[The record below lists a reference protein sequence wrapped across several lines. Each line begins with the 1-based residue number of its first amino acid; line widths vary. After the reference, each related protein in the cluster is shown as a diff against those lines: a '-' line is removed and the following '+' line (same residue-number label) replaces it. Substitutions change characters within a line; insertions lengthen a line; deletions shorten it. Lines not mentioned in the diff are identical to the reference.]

1 MSNKTRYFVAVTG
14 AILVIGLGT
23 GMVASYMGLPVSVFT
38 SAAGPEE
45 LEYVPADAA
54 VVAYANV
61 RDVMNSQLRKRFR
74 ELEPSQQHQ
83 NEFEEKTGL
92 NFEEDIDTVVAAM
105 LPKGNLADQPHE
117 AFLILA
123 RGRFDAAR
131 LEALAIGHGATVAD
145 YQGKRLITHHAAD
158 RNDADRNDTDRND
171 THDGDNKHGDMA
183 VGFVEADLI
192 AFGSVNAVRA
202 SIDARRENR
211 NVVSNIEMMRLV
223 SELDNANAWAVGRFD
238 AIAGQ
243 TGLPAEITSH
253 IPAISWFSAA
263 GHINGGVSGVLKAE
277 TKDEASAQN
286 LRDVL
291 KGVLALAKMQ
301 AGSKPGMQQMADSL
315 ILSGDG
321 KHVALSFSVPTE
333 VLDVLEGLAK
343 SRKGVKGLKAMAAA
357 H

>member
-23 GMVASYMGLPVSVFT
+23 GIVASYLGLPVSVFT

-61 RDVMNSQLRKRFR
+61 RDVMNSQLRKRFQ
-74 ELEPSQQHQ
+74 EMEPSQQHK

-92 NFEEDIDTVVAAM
+92 NFEQDIDTVVAVM
-105 LPKGNLADQPHE
+105 MPKSNLADKPRE
-117 AFLILA
+117 GFLILA
-123 RGRFDAAR
+123 RGRFEAAR
-131 LEALAIGHGATVAD
+131 LEALALEHGATVAD
-145 YQGKRLITHHAAD
+145 YQGKRVITHP
-158 RNDADRNDTDRND
+158 DTDRND
-171 THDGDNKHGDMA
+171 TANDDMA
-183 VGFVEADLI
+183 VGFVEAGLI

-243 TGLPAEITSH
+243 AGLPSEIQSQM
-253 IPAISWFSAA
+253 PAIAWFSAA

-277 TKDEASAQN
+277 TKDEAAAQN

-291 KGVLALAKMQ
+291 KGLLALAKMQ
-301 AGSKPGMQQMADSL
+301 AGSQPGMQQLADSL

-321 KHVALSFSVPTE
+321 KNVALSFSVPSE
-333 VLDVLEGLAK
+333 VLDVLKGLAK
-343 SRKGVKGLKAMAAA
+343 GRKGIRGPM
-357 H
+357 

>member
-23 GMVASYMGLPVSVFT
+23 GIVASYLGLPVSVFT

-61 RDVMNSQLRKRFR
+61 RDVMNSQLRQRFQ
-74 ELEPSQQHQ
+74 EMEPSRQHK

-92 NFEEDIDTVVAAM
+92 NFEQDIDTVVAVM
-105 LPKGNLADQPHE
+105 MPKSNLADKPRE
-117 AFLILA
+117 GFLILA
-123 RGRFDAAR
+123 RGRFEAAR
-131 LEALAIGHGATVAD
+131 LEALALEHGATVAD
-145 YQGKRLITHHAAD
+145 YQGKRVITHH
-158 RNDADRNDTDRND
+158 DTDRND
-171 THDGDNKHGDMA
+171 TANDDMA

-243 TGLPAEITSH
+243 AGLPSEIQSQM
-253 IPAISWFSAA
+253 PAIAWFSAA

-277 TKDEASAQN
+277 TKDEAAAQN

-291 KGVLALAKMQ
+291 KGLLALAKMQ
-301 AGSKPGMQQMADSL
+301 AGSQPGMQQLADSL

-321 KHVALSFSVPTE
+321 KNVVLSFSVPSE

-343 SRKGVKGLKAMAAA
+343 GRKGIRGPM
-357 H
+357 

>member
-23 GMVASYMGLPVSVFT
+23 GLVASYMGLPVSVFT

-61 RDVMNSQLRKRFR
+61 REVMTSQLRKRFT
-74 ELEPSQQHQ
+74 EMEPSQDHK

-92 NFEEDIDTVVAAM
+92 NFEQDIDTVVAAM
-105 LPKGNLADQPHE
+105 MPKTNLAANPE
-117 AFLILA
+117 GAFLILA
-123 RGRFDAAR
+123 RGRFQAAR
-131 LEALAIGHGATVAD
+131 LEALALEHGATVAD
-145 YQGKRLITHHAAD
+145 YQGKRLITHH
-158 RNDADRNDTDRND
+158 DADRNDT
-171 THDGDNKHGDMA
+171 KHEDMA

-192 AFGSVNAVRA
+192 AFGSVTSVQAA
-202 SIDARRENR
+202 IDARRENR
-211 NVVSNIEMMRLV
+211 NVVGNIEMMRLV

-243 TGLPAEITSH
+243 TGLPTEIASQM
-253 IPAISWFSAA
+253 PAIAWFSAA

-277 TKDEASAQN
+277 TKDEAAAQN

-291 KGVLALAKMQ
+291 KGLLALAKMQ
-301 AGSKPGMQQMADSL
+301 AGSKPGMQQLADSL
-315 ILSGDG
+315 VLSGEG
-321 KHVALSFSVPTE
+321 KNVALSFSVPSE

-343 SRKGVKGLKAMAAA
+343 GRKGIGAAA

>member
-1 MSNKTRYFVAVTG
+1 MSNRTRYFVAVTG
-14 AILVIGLGT
+14 AILVVGLGT
-23 GMVASYMGLPVSVFT
+23 GIVASYMGFPVSVFS

-61 RDVMNSQLRKRFR
+61 RDVMNSQLRKRFQ
-74 ELEPSQQHQ
+74 EMEPSQEHK
-83 NEFEEKTGL
+83 NDFEEKTGL
-92 NFEEDIDTVVAAM
+92 NFEQDIDTVVAAM
-105 LPKGNLADQPHE
+105 MPKGNIATNPE
-117 AFLILA
+117 GAFLILA
-123 RGRFDAAR
+123 RGRFQAAR
-131 LEALAIGHGATVAD
+131 LEALALEHGATIAD
-145 YQGKRLITHHAAD
+145 YQGKRLITHH
-158 RNDADRNDTDRND
+158 DTDSI
-171 THDGDNKHGDMA
+171 GPSKHEDMA

-192 AFGSVNAVRA
+192 AFGSVTAVKA

-211 NVVSNIEMMRLV
+211 NVVSNVEMMRLV

-243 TGLPAEITSH
+243 TGLPTEIASQM
-253 IPAISWFSAA
+253 PAITRFSAA

-286 LRDVL
+286 MRDVL
-291 KGVLALAKMQ
+291 KGLLALAKMQ
-301 AGSKPGMQQMADSL
+301 AGSKPGMQQLADSL

-321 KHVALSFSVPTE
+321 KNVALSFSVPSE

-343 SRKGVKGLKAMAAA
+343 GRKGM
-357 H
+357 